1 MGRAEVMLPFER
13 ARAKPSVAAGEEHHQ
28 AGDNSDGRASSLDEP
43 VAAAEPAGDA
53 RSVSLAMTG
62 A

>member
-1 MGRAEVMLPFER
+1 MLPFER
-13 ARAKPSVAAGEEHHQ
+13 PRAKPSVAAGEEHHQ

-43 VAAAEPAGDA
+43 VVAAEPADDA
-53 RSVSLAMTG
+53 RSVLLAMTG